1 MAGVHD
7 KASTMKLG
15 DAPAQAILSTSNP
28 VFDVEDGG
36 TPKKARVGKKKGG
49 LAKSRF
55 KRVVKEQVIEPA
67 AAPKLAKVGRKL
79 VRKKKDD
86 DDDDN
91 TKKGFFGADVLGKF
105 DRAPKYRNNNLA
117 WLTRREGKQAKK
129 VREQHL
135 NWKYDVETRGE
146 IDLGKIKPSWCF
158 LFNMKP
164 NEDDSEELQNK
175 EIMSSH
181 DWTDTDRIPLEA
193 WQFCHRLWKFD
204 FTIDHSLSVDGTTL
218 IVTLA
223 LPFKMLLEEAR
234 ENHLCMRLERTK
246 GSHNFS
252 EPLLERYP
260 SHSTNPFSSGVRQVR
275 HATPRHSTC
284 TCDESEPAS
293 DTS

>member
-1 MAGVHD
+1 
-7 KASTMKLG
+7 
-15 DAPAQAILSTSNP
+15 
-28 VFDVEDGG
+28 VFDVEDGS
-36 TPKKARVGKKKGG
+36 TPKRATGKEKGG
-49 LAKSRF
+49 LVESRL

-67 AAPKLAKVGRKL
+67 ATPKLAKVGRKL
-79 VRKKKDD
+79 VRKTFDD
-86 DDDDN
+86 DDREE
-91 TKKGFFGADVLGKF
+91 GFFGADVLGKF
-105 DRAPKYRNNNLA
+105 DLAPKYRNNSLA
-117 WLTRREGKQAKK
+117 WLKRREGKQAKK
-129 VREQHL
+129 VREQRL

-146 IDLGKIKPSWCF
+146 IDLGEIKPSWCF
-158 LFNMKP
+158 LFSMKP

-175 EIMSSH
+175 EITSSH
-181 DWTDTDRIPLEA
+181 AWTDNDRIPLEA

-275 HATPRHSTC
+275 RHS